1 LTLEAL
7 NTKDPEIMCKT
18 LKIIQ
23 QLVKTHPEIGEDL
36 VPYYRTLFPMLNLF
50 ITRTSSRS

>member
-1 LTLEAL
+1 MSEAL

-18 LKIIQ
+18 LKILQ
-23 QLVKTHPEIGEDL
+23 QLVKSHPEIGEEL

-50 ITRTSSRS
+50 ITKASRQG

>member
-1 LTLEAL
+1 MSEAL

-18 LKIIQ
+18 LKILQ
-23 QLVKTHPEIGEDL
+23 QLVKSHPEIGEEL

-50 ITRTSSRS
+50 ITKASRQA